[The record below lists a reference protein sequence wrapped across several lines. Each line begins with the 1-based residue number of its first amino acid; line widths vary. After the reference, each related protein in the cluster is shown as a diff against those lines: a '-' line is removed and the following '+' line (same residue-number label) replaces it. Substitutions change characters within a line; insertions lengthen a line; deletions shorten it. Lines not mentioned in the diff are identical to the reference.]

1 MISWGLVTISCG
13 VVMVSWLF
21 GNGKLRCGNDKFESG
36 NGKLGFGNDKLELGN
51 GRLRVW

>member
-21 GNGKLRCGNDKFESG
+21 GNGKLRCGNGKLGCG
-36 NGKLGFGNDKLELGN
+36 NGKLRCGYKGMG
-51 GRLRVW
+51 VW

>member
-21 GNGKLRCGNDKFESG
+21 GNGKLRCGNGKLACG
-36 NGKLGFGNDKLELGN
+36 NGKLRCGYKGMG
-51 GRLRVW
+51 VW

>member
-21 GNGKLRCGNDKFESG
+21 GNGKLRCGNGKLECG
-36 NGKLGFGNDKLELGN
+36 NGKLRCSYKGMG
-51 GRLRVW
+51 VW

>member
-21 GNGKLRCGNDKFESG
+21 GNGKLRCDNGKLECG
-36 NGKLGFGNDKLELGN
+36 NGKLRCGYKGMG
-51 GRLRVW
+51 VW

>member
-1 MISWGLVTISCG
+1 MKCKSGDLVMSKWVYEMQG
-13 VVMVSWLF
+13 GF
-21 GNGKLRCGNDKFESG
+21 GNGKLESG

>member
-21 GNGKLRCGNDKFESG
+21 GNGKLRCGNGKLECG
-36 NGKLGFGNDKLELGN
+36 NGKLRCGYKGMG
-51 GRLRVW
+51 VW